1 MTGNDSEPSAADDR
15 DSEGYW
21 YAASL
26 MYQACHRPPR
36 EDGLWEERIVLIRAG
51 SQAQA
56 LERAER
62 LGPSDEVGYATA
74 AGEVQ
79 WRFVRV
85 ERVCAIEAEALVPG
99 TEVFSRFLSAG
110 EAESLGRPLE

>member
-1 MTGNDSEPSAADDR
+1 MTGNGSEAGPTDER
-15 DSEGYW
+15 DCEGYW

-26 MYQACHRPPR
+26 MYEACHRPPR

-56 LERAER
+56 LKQAER
-62 LGPSDEVGYATA
+62 LGPADEVGYATVE
-74 AGEVQ
+74 GEVQ
-79 WRFVRV
+79 WRFARV
-85 ERVCAIEAEALVPG
+85 ERVCAIEAEVLLSG